1 MQLFYTTT
9 TGYDNEQP
17 NVQASLGGF
26 KSSTPVTNDDFDNLF
41 GEISVMTI
49 RSGRD
54 EYRAIMLKNTM
65 SVSARKVKVR
75 VVKPENGL
83 ATFRMAVGRVGTPN
97 KYGFRAMENIPSI
110 YSRPFQA
117 QFVDMVD
124 ENVVLEVGELA
135 SNAEVGLWV
144 CRHIDVEKAKEQ
156 YNLVCEPDPTDTTAR
171 RWKPVER
178 PKVETVNIVISWV

>member
-17 NVQASLGGF
+17 NVQSSLGGY

-65 SVSARKVKVR
+65 TTTARKVKVS
-75 VVKPENGL
+75 VAMPEDSI
-83 ATFRMAVGRVGTPN
+83 AMFRMAVGKVGVPN
-97 KYGFRAMENIPSI
+97 KYGYRSMENVPSI
-110 YSRPFQA
+110 YSKPFQA
-117 QFVDMVD
+117 QFKDMVD
-124 ENVVLEVGELA
+124 GAVLEVGDLA
-135 SNAEVGLWV
+135 SGGEIGLWV
-144 CRHIDVEKAKEQ
+144 CRHIDAEKAREQ
-156 YNLVCEPDPTDTTAR
+156 YNLVCEPDPTDPTAR
-171 RWKPVER
+171 RFRPVA
-178 PKVETVNIVISWV
+178 KSKTETIDITISWV

>member
-9 TGYDNEQP
+9 TGYYNEQP

-54 EYRAIMLKNTM
+54 EYRAIMLRNTM
-65 SVSARKVKVR
+65 SVTARKVKVR
-75 VVKPENGL
+75 VDVPEDGL
-83 ATFRMAVGRVGTPN
+83 ATFRMAVGKVGVPN
-97 KYGFRAMENIPSI
+97 KYGYRSMENIPSI

-117 QFVDMVD
+117 QFVDMTGD
-124 ENVVLEVGELA
+124 AVLEVGELA
-135 SNAEVGLWV
+135 PNAEVGLWV

-171 RWKPVER
+171 RWRPVER

>member
-17 NVQASLGGF
+17 NVQASLGGY

-49 RSGRD
+49 RSCRD

-65 SVSARKVKVR
+65 SVTARKVKVR
-75 VVKPENGL
+75 VVTPEDGL
-83 ATFRMAVGRVGTPN
+83 ATFRMAVGKVSVPD
-97 KYGFRAMENIPSI
+97 KYGFRSMENIPSI
-110 YSRPFQA
+110 YGRPFRA
-117 QFVDMVD
+117 QFVDMTGD
-124 ENVVLEVGELA
+124 TVLEVGEL
-135 SNAEVGLWV
+135 SPNAEVGLWI
-144 CRHIDVEKAKEQ
+144 CRHINAEKAKEQ

-171 RWKPVER
+171 RWRPVER
-178 PKVETVNIVISWV
+178 LKTETVDIVISWV